1 MKQIVILDT
10 GPLVAYFR
18 KSDQFHQWA
27 ITQWSQVNLPVLTC
41 DTVISEAC
49 FLLRDSPN
57 VQRAILELIESNA
70 IAIDFNLQRE
80 AFNVRQ
86 LMKRYESVPMSFAD
100 ACLVRMSEKWVNS
113 AVFTLDSD
121 FSIYRRDRNNLIP
134 LIAPF
139 YSE

>member
-41 DTVISEAC
+41 DTVISETC

-57 VQRAILELIESNA
+57 VQRAILELIESKA

-139 YSE
+139 YS

>member
-57 VQRAILELIESNA
+57 VQRAILELIESKA
-70 IAIDFNLQRE
+70 ITIDFNPHSAAQSR
-80 AFNVRQ
+80 
-86 LMKRYESVPMSFAD
+86 KKDSSFV
-100 ACLVRMSEKWVNS
+100 L
-113 AVFTLDSD
+113 L
-121 FSIYRRDRNNLIP
+121 FSPQVYC
-134 LIAPF
+134 
-139 YSE
+139 

>member
-1 MKQIVILDT
+1 V
-10 GPLVAYFR
+10 G
-18 KSDQFHQWA
+18 
-27 ITQWSQVNLPVLTC
+27 
-41 DTVISEAC
+41 
-49 FLLRDSPN
+49 
-57 VQRAILELIESNA
+57 
-70 IAIDFNLQRE
+70 FNLQRE
-80 AFNVRQ
+80 AFNIRQ

-113 AVFTLDSD
+113 EVFTLDSD

>member
-18 KSDQFHQWA
+18 KSDQFHHWV
-27 ITQWSQVNLPVLTC
+27 ITEWSKVNLPVLSC
-41 DTVISEAC
+41 DAVISEAC

-57 VQRAILELIESNA
+57 VQRAIFELIESNA

-139 YSE
+139 YS

>member
-57 VQRAILELIESNA
+57 VQRAILELIESKA

-80 AFNVRQ
+80 AFNVKQ

-100 ACLVRMSEKWVNS
+100 ACLVRMSEKWVNI

>member
-41 DTVISEAC
+41 DAVISEAC

-57 VQRAILELIESNA
+57 VQRAILELIESKA

-80 AFNVRQ
+80 AFNIRQ

-100 ACLVRMSEKWVNS
+100 GCLVRMSEKWVNS

-134 LIAPF
+134 LIAAF